1 MVFFLGLARF
11 LFMIMKVMKVILLVA
26 ACCATVFLIAAQPKF
41 RPIHTKASWYG
52 GGGDGLAG
60 KLTASGESLNP
71 DHLTCAF
78 WGVPFGTV
86 LKVTLGNRWVL
97 VRVNDRG
104 PNRKRFPDRGI
115 DLTKAAFARL
125 ADTEAGLINVKVELH
140 SLPKKTKP

>member
-1 MVFFLGLARF
+1 LFFLRLARF
-11 LFMIMKVMKVILLVA
+11 LFTTMKTLLLLA
-26 ACCATVFLIAAQPKF
+26 ACCTAIYLIAAQPKF
-41 RPIHTKASWYG
+41 KPIHTKASWYG

-60 KLTASGESLNP
+60 KLTASGEALNP
-71 DHLTCAF
+71 NAMTCAC
-78 WGVPFGTV
+78 WDVPFGTI

-125 ADTEAGLINVKVELH
+125 ADTEAGLISVKVELH
-140 SLPKKTKP
+140 SLPNK